1 MPAALTVRAVCKSY
15 PGAAQPALSDVDLHV
30 AAGDMFG
37 LLGPNGAGK
46 TTLLSIVS
54 GLRRADRGEVRLCG
68 FNADTDG
75 RAFKQA
81 LGLVPQE
88 LALYPQLSAREN
100 LLFFGQMQGLQGAH
114 LRQGVTAAL
123 AAGGLEDYADRRA
136 EHFSG
141 GLKRRLN
148 LAIGLVHLPRVLILD
163 EPTVGIDPQSR
174 RFIQDTL
181 RRLNDEGMTVIYT
194 THYMEEVEQL
204 CRHVAIIDH
213 GRIVA
218 TGALDALL
226 GRERAT
232 LEVRTALPLSEAV
245 FARLSTLPT
254 LSDATRHGNVLM
266 AQTPVPAAALT
277 AVLEELRHAGAEVL
291 SARFGA
297 VTLETL
303 FLQLTG
309 SRLRDA

>member
-1 MPAALTVRAVCKSY
+1 MPAALTVHAVSKTY
-15 PGAAQPALSDVDLHV
+15 PGSAEPALRDVALEV
-30 AAGDMFG
+30 GGGDIFG

-68 FNADTDG
+68 LAAATAG
-75 RAFKQA
+75 HAFKQA

-88 LALYPQLSAREN
+88 LALYPQLTAREN
-100 LLFFGQMQGLQGAH
+100 LVFFGQMQGLRGAR
-114 LRQGVTAAL
+114 LRERVAAAL
-123 AAGGLEDYADRRA
+123 GAGGLEEYADRRA
-136 EHFSG
+136 EYFSG

-148 LAIGLVHLPRVLILD
+148 LAIGLVHRPQVLILD

-174 RFIQDTL
+174 HFIQATL
-181 RRLNDEGMTVIYT
+181 RRLNAEGMTIIYT

-232 LEVRTALPLSEAV
+232 IEVRTAVPPSEAL
-245 FARLSTLPT
+245 FAQLAALPA
-254 LSDATRHGNVLM
+254 LRDLRRHGNVLM
-266 AQTPVPAAALT
+266 AQTSAPEAALR
-277 AVLEELRHAGAEVL
+277 ELLQHLHAAGLEVL

-309 SRLRDA
+309 TRLRDA

>member
-1 MPAALTVRAVCKSY
+1 MPAAVTVRAVSKSY
-15 PGAAQPALSDVDLHV
+15 PGAAEPALSDVSLEV
-30 AAGDMFG
+30 AAGDMFA

-54 GLRRADRGEVRLCG
+54 GLRHADRGEVRLCG
-68 FNADTDG
+68 LDTATG
-75 RAFKQA
+75 TTAFKQA

-100 LLFFGQMQGLQGAH
+100 LMFFGQMQRLRGAQ
-114 LRQGVTAAL
+114 LRARVTAAL
-123 AAGGLEDYADRRA
+123 AAGGLEEYADRRA
-136 EHFSG
+136 EQFSG

-148 LAIGLVHLPRVLILD
+148 LAIGLIHLPQVLILD

-181 RRLNDEGMTVIYT
+181 RRLNAEGMTVIYT

-218 TGALDALL
+218 TGALDTLL

-232 LEVRTALPLSEAV
+232 LEVRTALPPDDAV
-245 FARLSTLPT
+245 MAKVGAIRSLHGL
-254 LSDATRHGNVLM
+254 ARHGNVLM
-266 AQTPVPAAALT
+266 AQTSAPETAL
-277 AVLEELRHAGAEVL
+277 ADMLGELRAAGLEVL

-309 SRLRDA
+309 TRLRDA

>member
-1 MPAALTVRAVCKSY
+1 LPAALTVHAVSKSY
-15 PGAAQPALSDVDLHV
+15 PGSAQPALSEV
-30 AAGDMFG
+30 ALEVGAGDLFG

-54 GLRRADRGEVRLCG
+54 GLRRADRGDIRLCG
-68 FNADTDG
+68 LDARTDG
-75 RAFKQA
+75 QAFKRA

-88 LALYPQLSAREN
+88 LALYPQLTAREN
-100 LLFFGQMQGLQGAH
+100 LVFFGQMHGLRGTR
-114 LRQGVTAAL
+114 LRAGVAAAL
-123 AAGGLEDYADRRA
+123 GAGGLDEYADRRA

-148 LAIGLVHLPRVLILD
+148 LAIGLIHRPRVLILD

-174 RFIQDTL
+174 HFIQDTL
-181 RRLNDEGMTVIYT
+181 RRLNAEGMTIIYT

-232 LEVRTALPLSEAV
+232 VEVRTAAPPSETLFAQLSAL
-245 FARLSTLPT
+245 AALSGLR
-254 LSDATRHGNVLM
+254 RHGNVLM
-266 AQTPVPAAALT
+266 AQTSAPEAALSD
-277 AVLEELRHAGAEVL
+277 LLRHLHAAGVEVL

-309 SRLRDA
+309 TRLRDA

>member
-1 MPAALTVRAVCKSY
+1 MPPALTVRAVCKAY
-15 PGAAQPALSDVDLHV
+15 PGAAQPALSEVALDV

-68 FNADTDG
+68 LNADTDG
-75 RAFKQA
+75 RAFKEA

-100 LLFFGQMQGLQGAH
+100 LIFFGQMQGLHGAR
-114 LRQGVTAAL
+114 LRERVTAAL
-123 AAGGLEDYADRRA
+123 AAGGLEEYADRRA

-181 RRLNDEGMTVIYT
+181 RRLNGEGMTVIYT

-232 LEVRTALPLSEAV
+232 LEVRTALPLSDAV
-245 FARLSTLPT
+245 FAQLSALPT
-254 LSDATRHGNVLM
+254 LNNATRHGNTLM
-266 AQTPVPAAALT
+266 AQTVTPEAAL
-277 AVLEELRHAGAEVL
+277 AQVLQELRDAGTEVL

-309 SRLRDA
+309 TRLRDA

>member
-15 PGAAQPALSDVDLHV
+15 PGAAQPALSEVDLDV

-68 FNADTDG
+68 LDADTDG
-75 RAFKQA
+75 RAFKEA

-100 LLFFGQMQGLQGAH
+100 LIFFGQMQGLHGAR
-114 LRQGVTAAL
+114 LRERVTAAL
-123 AAGGLEDYADRRA
+123 AAGGLEEYAGRRA

-181 RRLNDEGMTVIYT
+181 RRLNGEGMTVIYT

-213 GRIVA
+213 GRIVTA
-218 TGALDALL
+218 GALDTLL

-232 LEVRTALPLSEAV
+232 LEVRTALPLSDAV
-245 FARLSTLPT
+245 FAQLTALPALNET
-254 LSDATRHGNVLM
+254 TRHGTVLM
-266 AQTPVPAAALT
+266 AQTAAPEAAL
-277 AVLEELRHAGAEVL
+277 AQVLQKLRDAGMEVL

-309 SRLRDA
+309 TRLRDA